1 MDGYFGSVL
10 RISRKKKR
18 ADEQYGKK
26 MFWHN
31 MDVVEVIYKH
41 FIKLIEFVWFLIQNY
56 YWIL

>member
-1 MDGYFGSVL
+1 MYGYFGSVL
-10 RISRKKKR
+10 PICRKKKR
-18 ADEQYGKK
+18 ADEKYDKK

-31 MDVVEVIYKH
+31 MNVVEIIYKH